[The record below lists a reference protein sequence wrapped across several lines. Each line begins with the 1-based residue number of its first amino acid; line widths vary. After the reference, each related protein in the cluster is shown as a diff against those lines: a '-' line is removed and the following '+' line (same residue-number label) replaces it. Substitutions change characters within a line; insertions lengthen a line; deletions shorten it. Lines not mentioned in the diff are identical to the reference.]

1 MDQISFTLSAI
12 DFRKSGEWKK
22 KKKKGKS
29 GEWRWYDVMED
40 ARYRIGDR

>member
-22 KKKKGKS
+22 KKKKENLENGDGMMS
-29 GEWRWYDVMED
+29 WRMQDTE
-40 ARYRIGDR
+40 